1 MKTTCRNYYQQRPV
15 VLPLSLFVKTGQT
28 QMCLGMVGEDPVPT
42 RFASVAVKQG
52 LQPAVR
58 QNHTDQVNVMAI
70 VVFTHVIPLTYHMLY
85 HSHIT
90 CPVHVKRSDG

>member
-1 MKTTCRNYYQQRPV
+1 
-15 VLPLSLFVKTGQT
+15 
-28 QMCLGMVGEDPVPT
+28 MCLGMVGEDPVPT

-90 CPVHVKRSDG
+90 CYTTHISHVQYMSRDQVGNCEQAAL

>member
-1 MKTTCRNYYQQRPV
+1 
-15 VLPLSLFVKTGQT
+15 
-28 QMCLGMVGEDPVPT
+28 MCLGMVGEDPVPT

-70 VVFTHVIPLTYHMLY
+70 VVFTHVQYMSRDQVGNCEQAAL
-85 HSHIT
+85 
-90 CPVHVKRSDG
+90 